1 MGISSS
7 KKKKSRP
14 PYPVASLDINH
25 IGSFTT
31 HAHDFQN
38 PDNIIMVRSTDQRTI
53 AQSNGSEPPKL
64 KTVTVSTVETYNRNQ
79 NTVRKLTTKSV
90 DGVLESKQTVIQDIG
105 KSHLGSQINLK
116 SEKSKTPT
124 FSFLSP
130 NRSQRGTPT
139 KQKPSQ
145 IKQVVQSTKSINK
158 EEFAKDCLN
167 AHNEFRTKHKVANL
181 TLSNELSAFSQE
193 WANYLASIL
202 TMQHR
207 SNNKYGENLYMYM
220 TTDPQHKVKGR
231 DAVDSWYLNEF
242 KKYTFGEEPSDLEA
256 GHLTQVLWAGSEK
269 LGVGVAKNGYYT
281 FVVCNYDPPG
291 NYKGEYAE
299 NVPPVGGFKDQKVAL
314 SSSKVTSVSNQDFAK
329 DMLKLHNEY
338 RAKHGVP
345 PLTLNSTISDYAQA
359 WANSLADKNV
369 FMHRSNNMYGENLF
383 WSSGS
388 ASAKVTCDSW
398 YGEEANYNYNVEP
411 FKSGASFS
419 SGHFTQMVWKESK
432 QLGVGR
438 AIGKNGAYYIVA
450 NYSPRGNIINR
461 FNSNVLQPKKGGK

>member
-1 MGISSS
+1 M
-7 KKKKSRP
+7 
-14 PYPVASLDINH
+14 
-25 IGSFTT
+25 
-31 HAHDFQN
+31 
-38 PDNIIMVRSTDQRTI
+38 
-53 AQSNGSEPPKL
+53 
-64 KTVTVSTVETYNRNQ
+64 
-79 NTVRKLTTKSV
+79 
-90 DGVLESKQTVIQDIG
+90 
-105 KSHLGSQINLK
+105 
-116 SEKSKTPT
+116 
-124 FSFLSP
+124 FS
-130 NRSQRGTPT
+130 
-139 KQKPSQ
+139 
-145 IKQVVQSTKSINK
+145 
-158 EEFAKDCLN
+158 
-167 AHNEFRTKHKVANL
+167 
-181 TLSNELSAFSQE
+181 
-193 WANYLASIL
+193 
-202 TMQHR
+202 
-207 SNNKYGENLYMYM
+207 
-220 TTDPQHKVKGR
+220 
-231 DAVDSWYLNEF
+231 
-242 KKYTFGEEPSDLEA
+242 
-256 GHLTQVLWAGSEK
+256 
-269 LGVGVAKNGYYT
+269 
-281 FVVCNYDPPG
+281 
-291 NYKGEYAE
+291 
-299 NVPPVGGFKDQKVAL
+299 GFKDQKVAL